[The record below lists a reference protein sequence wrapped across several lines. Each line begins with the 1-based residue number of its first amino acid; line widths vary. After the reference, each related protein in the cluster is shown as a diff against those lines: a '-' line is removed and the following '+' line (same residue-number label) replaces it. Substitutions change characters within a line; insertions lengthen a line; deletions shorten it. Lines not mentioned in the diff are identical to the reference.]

1 MNLTQ
6 LRDQFPVTRRY
17 AYLNHASVGGLSKP
31 VVGAMTRYVTER
43 GQGGSEALTNW
54 DADIERVRQ
63 SCARFV
69 GAHRD
74 EITFT
79 GSVSHGLNIVACGL
93 DWRDGDNLICAET
106 EFTANIYPWTN
117 LQRRGVEVR
126 FAPARENRILVKD
139 IASLMDRR
147 TRLVAISFVEF
158 QSGYRNDLD
167 ALAALCHARGAYL
180 CVDGIQGLGALQF
193 SVAQTPVDFVAAH
206 AAKWMIGPIGAGFLY
221 VRRALLQVLDPVMA
235 GWRSIVDRDNY
246 FKYDSPLRESGE
258 RYEPGSPNF
267 AGLLGM
273 EAAIELLLSVGM
285 DEIEAR
291 ILSLTDYLIAG
302 LQARGCAIDTPI
314 AHRCERSGIV
324 SFRHPAVDSAELCER
339 LHAAGVIVSLR
350 GDLIRVSPHFFN
362 TEDELDRLLTV
373 LPQQRRTEITT
384 NEGSDKAGL
393 PGLGR
398 IPCQSCAPRS
408 SWRAPA

>member
-1 MNLTQ
+1 VNLTQ
-6 LRDQFPVTRRY
+6 VRDQFPITRRY
-17 AYLNHASVGGLSKP
+17 AYLNHASVSGLSKP
-31 VVGAMTRYVTER
+31 VVGAMTGYLSER
-43 GQGGSEALTNW
+43 GQSGSEALTNW

-63 SCARFV
+63 ASARFV

-74 EITFT
+74 EVVFT
-79 GSVSHGLNIVACGL
+79 GSISHGLNIVACGL
-93 DWRDGDNLICAET
+93 DWRGGDNLICAET
-106 EFTANIYPWTN
+106 EFTANIYPWVN

-126 FAPARENRILVKD
+126 FAPARENRILVED
-139 IASLMDRR
+139 IASLMD
-147 TRLVAISFVEF
+147 

-180 CVDGIQGLGALQF
+180 CVDGIQALGALQF
-193 SVAQTPVDFVAAH
+193 TVTQTPVDFMAAH
-206 AAKWMIGPIGAGFLY
+206 TAKWMLGPIGAGFLY
-221 VRRALLQVLDPVMA
+221 VRRELLQVLDPVMA
-235 GWRSIVDRDNY
+235 GWRSVVDRDDY

-285 DEIEAR
+285 DQIETR

-314 AHRCERSGIV
+314 SHRCERSGIV

-350 GDLIRVSPHFFN
+350 GDLIRVSPHFYN
-362 TEDELDRLLTV
+362 TEDDLDRLLTA
-373 LPQQRRTEITT
+373 LPQ
-384 NEGSDKAGL
+384 
-393 PGLGR
+393 
-398 IPCQSCAPRS
+398 
-408 SWRAPA
+408 